1 MIGNRSY
8 SEGFKQAAIEK
19 WLAPGSKG
27 IKAIASELGVPPSTI
42 FGWKEKYAID
52 GGMKKQSQKKVLNKW
67 SPSEKLEA
75 VIKQATLTEA
85 EFGEY
90 LRANGLFSKDVDG
103 FKKEFLIST
112 SNKGR
117 PKVDKEILELR
128 HDKNKLEKNIN
139 RKDRALAEMSAR
151 IVLLK
156 KSHLLWGDPEDEVS

>member
-1 MIGNRSY
+1 MNINRSY
-8 SEGFKQAAIEK
+8 SENFKQAAIKK

-27 IKAIASELGVPPSTI
+27 IKAIARELGIAPSTI

-52 GGMKKQSQKKVLNKW
+52 GGMKKHNLKKVTNKW

-75 VIKQATLTEA
+75 VIKQATLTEQ

-90 LRANGLFSKDVDG
+90 LRANGLFSKEVDG
-103 FKKEFLIST
+103 FKKEILVAT

-117 PKVDKEILELR
+117 PKIDKEILELR
-128 HDKNKLEKNIN
+128 HDKNMLEKNIN